1 MNINLRRLAM
11 WLVIVLL
18 LLISFSLFQ
27 TQRTRSRDISFS
39 QLLEENGQGHMRN
52 VVNQMPE
59 IHTNLPEDQ
68 RPGSQDTS
76 LSQLLTEVDQNKVG
90 DVVIQTSRIHYVSS
104 EGQITTASQ
113 DISFSQLLTEVDQNH
128 VRDVVIQGPE
138 IHGTFTNGSS
148 FQTYAPNDPTLV
160 SRLYNGKVSITAKPP
175 GDNVPWFVSLL
186 VSWLPFIALIGV
198 WIFLSRQMQGGAGK
212 AMGFGKSRAK
222 MLTEAH
228 GRVTFEDVA
237 GVDEAKQD
245 LQEIVEFLR
254 DPGKYQRLGGRIPRG
269 VLLVGPPG
277 TGKTLIARAVAGE
290 ANVPF
295 FTINGSEFVEMFVG
309 VGAAR
314 VRDMFEQ
321 AKKNAPCIIFIDEID
336 AVGRHRGAGLGGGND
351 EREQTLNQLLVEMD
365 GFEANEGIILIA
377 ATNRPDVLDPALLR
391 PGRFDRQVIVPNPDV
406 VGREQILK
414 VHVRKVPLAPD
425 VELKTVARG
434 TPGFS
439 GADLMNLVNE
449 AALLAARRT
458 KRFVTM
464 SEFEDAKDKVMM
476 GAERRSMVMTEDE
489 KMLTAYHEGGHA
501 IVGLNVIAT
510 DPIHKATIIPRG
522 RALGMVMQ
530 LPERDK
536 LSMSLEQMTSRLA
549 IMMGGRVAEEL
560 VFGREKVTSGAA
572 SDIEQATR
580 LARMMVTRWGL
591 SEELGTV
598 SYGENQDEVF
608 LGMSVSRTQNASEAT
623 VQKID
628 SEIRRLVEEGYN
640 EATKILTE
648 QRADL
653 EALAKGLLEYETLSG
668 DEIQDLLKGKKPNR
682 ESVLEPTTPRTSAVP
697 PAGKPR
703 PRPDPDAG
711 LEPQPQA

>member
-1 MNINLRRLAM
+1 MNANLRNFAL
-11 WLVIVLL
+11 WVIIVLL
-18 LLISFSLFQ
+18 LLALFTLFQ
-27 TQRTRSRDISFS
+27 NPGQRAS
-39 QLLEENGQGHMRN
+39 
-52 VVNQMPE
+52 
-59 IHTNLPEDQ
+59 
-68 RPGSQDTS
+68 
-76 LSQLLTEVDQNKVG
+76 
-90 DVVIQTSRIHYVSS
+90 
-104 EGQITTASQ
+104 SQ
-113 DISFSQLLTEVDQNH
+113 DISFSQLLTEVDANH
-128 VRDVVIQGPE
+128 VRDVVIQGPD

-148 FQTYAPNDPTLV
+148 FQTYAPSDPNLV
-160 SRLYNGKVSITAKPP
+160 KRLYDGKVSITAKPP

-295 FTINGSEFVEMFVG
+295 FTISGSDFVEMFVG
-309 VGAAR
+309 VGASR

-365 GFEANEGIILIA
+365 GFEANEGVILIA

-391 PGRFDRQVIVPNPDV
+391 PGRFDRQVVVPNPDV

-425 VELKTVARG
+425 INLKTIARG

-449 AALLAARRT
+449 AALTAARRN
-458 KRFVTM
+458 KRMVTQ
-464 SEFEDAKDKVMM
+464 SEFEEAKDKVMM
-476 GAERRSMVMTEDE
+476 GAERKSLVMTEEE

-501 IVGLNVIAT
+501 IVGLNVVAT

-560 VFGREKVTSGAA
+560 IFGREKVTSGAS

-591 SEELGTV
+591 SEALGTV

-628 SEIRRLVEEGYN
+628 TEIRRFVEEGYN
-640 EATKILTE
+640 EATRILTE
-648 QRADL
+648 KRADL
-653 EALAKGLLEYETLSG
+653 ETLAKGLLEFETLSG
-668 DEIQDLLKGKKPNR
+668 DEIEDLLKGKKPNR
-682 ESVLEPTTPRTSAVP
+682 ESVLEPTTPRASAVP
-697 PAGKPR
+697 PAGKSR
-703 PRPDPDAG
+703 PRPDADPG

>member
-1 MNINLRRLAM
+1 MNANLRNFAL
-11 WLVIVLL
+11 WVIIVLL
-18 LLISFSLFQ
+18 LLALFTLFQ
-27 TQRTRSRDISFS
+27 NPGQRAS
-39 QLLEENGQGHMRN
+39 
-52 VVNQMPE
+52 
-59 IHTNLPEDQ
+59 
-68 RPGSQDTS
+68 
-76 LSQLLTEVDQNKVG
+76 
-90 DVVIQTSRIHYVSS
+90 
-104 EGQITTASQ
+104 SQ
-113 DISFSQLLTEVDQNH
+113 DISFSQLLTEVDKNT

-160 SRLYNGKVSITAKPP
+160 KRLYDAKVNVTAKPP

-295 FTINGSEFVEMFVG
+295 FTISGSDFVEMFVG
-309 VGAAR
+309 VGASR

-365 GFEANEGIILIA
+365 GFEANEGVILIA

-391 PGRFDRQVIVPNPDV
+391 PGRFDRQVVVPNPDV

-425 VELKTVARG
+425 INLKTIARG

-449 AALLAARRT
+449 AALTAARRN
-458 KRFVTM
+458 KRMVTQA
-464 SEFEDAKDKVMM
+464 EFEEAKDKVMM
-476 GAERRSMVMTEDE
+476 GAERKSLVMTEEE

-648 QRADL
+648 KRGDL
-653 EALAKGLLEYETLSG
+653 EALAKGLLEFETLSG
-668 DEIQDLLKGKKPNR
+668 DEIIDLLNGKKPNR
-682 ESVLEPTTPRTSAVP
+682 ESVLEPTTPRASAVP

-703 PRPDPDAG
+703 PRPDAG